1 MTDARSLLRRCLR
14 PALLLLAL
22 FAIPAQAETYRI
34 DVIVFVD
41 LWAGGAEAG
50 NPPATPSLRNAIDV
64 DDAAALRAA
73 GIELLPEDQSAL
85 NDAWQH
91 LRYSKQ
97 FKPLM
102 RLSWTQKD
110 PPQERGP
117 SVHVRIPKPGDE
129 TGAPIVDGS
138 IALLL
143 GRYLQIDADLQY
155 VADGQAWPLAERRRM
170 RRDETHHLD
179 SARLGILTQV
189 SKPGAAPD
197 AAE

>member
-22 FAIPAQAETYRI
+22 FAVPAQAETYRI

-117 SVHVRIPKPGDE
+117 SVHVRI
-129 TGAPIVDGS
+129 
-138 IALLL
+138 
-143 GRYLQIDADLQY
+143 LQY
-155 VADGQAWPLAERRRM
+155 VAEGQAWPLAERRRM